1 MKLTK
6 RITAMI
12 LCLAALCSFAAC
24 SREDPDNKAAV
35 GTWLSDEI
43 EFGEYLNESIAG
55 ADAEMAEY
63 YDFSGIK
70 LSIEYS
76 LNGDKT
82 YAYSIEDSCRTAYD
96 EKVRAAVAEGAQA
109 QFGALGTELNMTAD
123 EVLAATGYGSVVSF
137 TDAMMESF
145 GADAFSSGFERSG
158 SWLMKDG
165 KLITTDTPDES
176 IAENGRYVLY
186 TLDGDTLTLDVPDS
200 YDGAD
205 SFLYPISFTR
215 K

>member
-24 SREDPDNKAAV
+24 SREDPDNESAV
-35 GTWLSDEI
+35 GTWLSEEI

-70 LSIEYS
+70 LSIVYT
-76 LNGDKT
+76 LNDDKT
-82 YAYSIEDSCRTAYD
+82 YAYSVEDSCRADYD
-96 EKVRAAVAEGAQA
+96 KKVRAAVSEGAEA
-109 QFGALGTELNMTAD
+109 QFGTLGEELDMTAD
-123 EVLAATGYGSVVSF
+123 EVLAATGYGSVESF

-145 GADAFSSGFERSG
+145 GADAFSTGFERSG

-176 IAENGRYVLY
+176 IAQNGKYVLY
-186 TLDGDTLTLDVPDS
+186 KLDGDTLTLDVPDT

-215 K
+215 Q